1 MYDKVSLWIPRTRDM
16 PDMGSLLDE
25 AKEQTNL
32 KTGEV
37 CTFGNIHG
45 LRVSIYVGGV
55 SIVGSL
61 TRMLYSSNIYPL
73 DRHSTAEAV
82 KCLSDTLHVDAGA
95 AKVTGLE
102 FGKVFIMANP
112 VECYLSRLGD
122 MQRMLRYHFEVGT
135 LYYKSRGRTQPKVIA
150 FYDKIADAYAKGM
163 EIPSGFDNANMLKYE
178 LRMKGRLAQQLGV
191 PCVDASTL
199 SEERFYRSMVRRY
212 QETYFSISKSNKISR
227 NDMSEIKTVQDAYEA
242 FVARL
247 MADGEEGQIMAF
259 MDELK
264 EAKVFDDRKY
274 YTRLKEKIQKIAA
287 KAGSSVP
294 DELSKELDDEIRN
307 VGAYV

>member
-1 MYDKVSLWIPRTRDM
+1 MYDKVKLWIPRTRDM
-16 PDMGSLLDE
+16 PDIGSFLDE

-37 CTFGNIHG
+37 SLIGSING

-55 SIVGSL
+55 SIAGSL
-61 TRMLYSSNIYPL
+61 TRLLYPSNIYPL
-73 DRHSTAEAV
+73 DRHSTEEAV
-82 KCLSDTLHVDAGA
+82 KCLSDSIHMDAGA

-102 FGKVFIMANP
+102 FGKAFIMANP

-122 MQRMLRYHFEVGT
+122 MQRMLRYHFEEGT
-135 LYYKSRGRTQPKVIA
+135 LYYKQRGRTQSRVIA
-150 FYDKIADAYAKGM
+150 FYDKIAEANKKGM
-163 EIPSGFDNANMLKYE
+163 EIPRGFDNANMLKYE
-178 LRMKGRLAQQLGV
+178 LRLNGRLAQRLNV
-191 PCVDASTL
+191 PYVDASTL
-199 SEERFYRSMVRRY
+199 SDKDFYRSMVKRY
-212 QETYFSISKSNKISR
+212 QEAYFSISKSNQISR
-227 NDMSEIKTVQDAYEA
+227 NDMSGIKTVQDAYDT

-247 MADGEEGQIMAF
+247 MAESGEGQITAF
-259 MDELK
+259 MDELR

-274 YTRLKEKIQKIAA
+274 YTRLKDKIQKIAA
-287 KAGSSVP
+287 KAGSNVP

>member
-1 MYDKVSLWIPRTRDM
+1 MYDKLKLWIPRTRDM
-16 PDMGSLLDE
+16 PDMGSFLDE

-37 CTFGNIHG
+37 CTFGSIHG
-45 LRVSIYVGGV
+45 LRVSIYINGV
-55 SIVGSL
+55 SIEGSL
-61 TRMLYSSNIYPL
+61 TRLLYPNNIYPL

-82 KCLSDTLHVDAGA
+82 KHLSDSLHVDAGS

-102 FGKVFIMANP
+102 FGKAFIMAHP

-122 MQRMLRYHFEVGT
+122 MQRMLRVHFEKRT
-135 LYYKSRGRTQPKVIA
+135 LYYKPRGRTQSKVIT
-150 FYDKIADAYAKGM
+150 FYDKIADAHKKGM
-163 EIPSGFDNANMLKYE
+163 EIPRGFDNANMLKYE
-178 LRMKGRLAQQLGV
+178 LRFNGRLAQQLNV
-191 PCVDASTL
+191 PYVDASTL
-199 SEERFYRSMVRRY
+199 SDETFYRSMVRRY
-212 QETYFSISKSNKISR
+212 QETYFSISKSNQISR
-227 NDMSEIKTVQDAYEA
+227 NDMSEIKTVQDAFDT

-247 MADGEEGQIMAF
+247 MADGGEGQITAF

-264 EAKVFDDRKY
+264 EANVFDDRKY

>member
-1 MYDKVSLWIPRTRDM
+1 MYDKVKLWIPRTRDM
-16 PDMGSLLDE
+16 PDIGSLLDE

-37 CTFGNIHG
+37 SLIGSING
-45 LRVSIYVGGV
+45 LRVSVNVGGV

-61 TRMLYSSNIYPL
+61 TRLLYPNNIYPL

-82 KCLSDTLHVDAGA
+82 KRLSDSIHMDAGA
-95 AKVTGLE
+95 ARVTGLE
-102 FGKVFIMANP
+102 FGKAFIMANP

-122 MQRMLRYHFEVGT
+122 MDRMLRIHLEKGT
-135 LYYKSRGRTQPKVIA
+135 LYYKPRGRTQSRVIA
-150 FYDKIADAYAKGM
+150 FYDKIADACAKGM
-163 EIPSGFDNANMLKYE
+163 EIPRGFDNANMLKYE
-178 LRMKGRLAQQLGV
+178 LRFNGKLTQRLNV
-191 PCVDASTL
+191 PYVDASTL

-212 QETYFSISKSNKISR
+212 QETYFSISKANQISR
-227 NDMSEIKTVQDAYEA
+227 NDMSEIKSMNDAYET

-247 MADGEEGQIMAF
+247 MANSGEEQITAF

-264 EAKVFDDRKY
+264 EAKVFEDRKY
-274 YTRLKEKIQKIAA
+274 YTRLKKKIQKIAA

>member
-1 MYDKVSLWIPRTRDM
+1 MYDKVKLWIPRTRDT
-16 PDMGSLLDE
+16 PDMSSFLDE

-37 CTFGNIHG
+37 CTLGSIKG
-45 LRVSIYVGGV
+45 LRVSIYAGGV
-55 SIVGSL
+55 SIAGSL
-61 TRMLYSSNIYPL
+61 TRMLYPNNIYPL
-73 DRHSTAEAV
+73 NRHSTAEAV

-102 FGKVFIMANP
+102 FGRVFIMANP
-112 VECYLSRLGD
+112 VESYLSRLGD
-122 MQRMLRYHFEVGT
+122 MQRMLRYHFEEGT
-135 LYYKSRGRTQPKVIA
+135 LYYKPRGRTQSRVIA

-163 EIPSGFDNANMLKYE
+163 EIPDGFDNANMLKYE
-178 LRMKGRLAQQLGV
+178 LRMKGRLAQQLNE
-191 PCVDASTL
+191 PYVDASTL

-212 QETYFSISKSNKISR
+212 QETYFSISKSNQISR
-227 NDMSEIKTVQDAYEA
+227 NDMSEIKTMNDAYEA

-247 MADGEEGQIMAF
+247 MANSGEEQITAF

-274 YTRLKEKIQKIAA
+274 YTRLKKKIQKIAA

>member
-1 MYDKVSLWIPRTRDM
+1 MYDKVKLWIPRTRDM

-37 CTFGNIHG
+37 CTLGSIKG

-102 FGKVFIMANP
+102 FGKAFIMANP
-112 VECYLSRLGD
+112 VESYLSRLGD
-122 MQRMLRYHFEVGT
+122 MQRMLRYHFEEGT
-135 LYYKSRGRTQPKVIA
+135 LYYKPRGRTQSRVIA

-163 EIPSGFDNANMLKYE
+163 EIPDGFDNANMLKYE

-191 PCVDASTL
+191 PYVDASTL
-199 SEERFYRSMVRRY
+199 SDETFYRSMVRRY
-212 QETYFSISKSNKISR
+212 QETYFSISKSNQISR
-227 NDMSEIKTVQDAYEA
+227 NDMSEIKTVNDAYEA

-247 MADGEEGQIMAF
+247 MAESGEGQITAF

-264 EAKVFDDRKY
+264 EAKVFGDRNNY
-274 YTRLKEKIQKIAA
+274 ARLKKKIQKIAA

>member
-1 MYDKVSLWIPRTRDM
+1 MYDKVKLWIPRTRDM
-16 PDMGSLLDE
+16 PDIGNFLDE

-37 CTFGNIHG
+37 SLIGSING
-45 LRVSIYVGGV
+45 LRVSINVGGV

-61 TRMLYSSNIYPL
+61 TRLLYPNNIYPL

-82 KCLSDTLHVDAGA
+82 KCLSDSIHMDAGA

-102 FGKVFIMANP
+102 FGKAFIMANP

-122 MQRMLRYHFEVGT
+122 MDRMLRIHLEKGT
-135 LYYKSRGRTQPKVIA
+135 LYYKPRGRTQSRVIA
-150 FYDKIADAYAKGM
+150 FYDKMEEIRSKGWK
-163 EIPSGFDNANMLKYE
+163 IPRQYDDVNMLRYE
-178 LRMKGRLAQQLGV
+178 IRFNGRLSKRLNV
-191 PCVDASTL
+191 PYVDASTL
-199 SEERFYRSMVRRY
+199 SDKDFYRSMVKRY
-212 QETYFSISKSNKISR
+212 QETYFSISKSNQISR
-227 NDMSEIKTVQDAYEA
+227 NDMSGIKTVQDAYDT

-247 MADGEEGQIMAF
+247 LAESGEGQITAF

-264 EAKVFDDRKY
+264 GAKVFDDRNN
-274 YTRLKEKIQKIAA
+274 YTRLKRKIQKIAA

-294 DELSKELDDEIRN
+294 DELSKELDDEIKN

>member
-1 MYDKVSLWIPRTRDM
+1 MS
-16 PDMGSLLDE
+16 SFLDE

-37 CTFGNIHG
+37 CTLGSIKG
-45 LRVSIYVGGV
+45 LRVSIYAGGV
-55 SIVGSL
+55 SIAGSL
-61 TRMLYSSNIYPL
+61 TRMLYPNNIYPL
-73 DRHSTAEAV
+73 NRHSTAEAV

-102 FGKVFIMANP
+102 FGRVFIMANP
-112 VECYLSRLGD
+112 VESYLSRLGD
-122 MQRMLRYHFEVGT
+122 MQRMLRIHFEEGT
-135 LYYKSRGRTQPKVIA
+135 LYYKPRGRTQSRVIA

-163 EIPSGFDNANMLKYE
+163 EIPDGFDNANMLKYE
-178 LRMKGRLAQQLGV
+178 LRMKGRLAQQLNEPYV
-191 PCVDASTL
+191 EASTL

-212 QETYFSISKSNKISR
+212 QETYFSISKSNQISR
-227 NDMSEIKTVQDAYEA
+227 NDMSEIKTMNDAYEA

-247 MADGEEGQIMAF
+247 MANSGEEQITAF

-274 YTRLKEKIQKIAA
+274 YTRLKKKIQKIAA

>member
-1 MYDKVSLWIPRTRDM
+1 MYDKVKLWIPRTRDM
-16 PDMGSLLDE
+16 PDIGSFLDE

-37 CTFGNIHG
+37 SLIGSING

-55 SIVGSL
+55 SIAGSL
-61 TRMLYSSNIYPL
+61 TRLLYPSNIYPL

-82 KCLSDTLHVDAGA
+82 KRLSDSIHMDAGA
-95 AKVTGLE
+95 ARVTGLE
-102 FGKVFIMANP
+102 FGKAFIMANP

-122 MQRMLRYHFEVGT
+122 MDRMLRY
-135 LYYKSRGRTQPKVIA
+135 
-150 FYDKIADAYAKGM
+150 
-163 EIPSGFDNANMLKYE
+163 EIRFN
-178 LRMKGRLAQQLGV
+178 GRLSKQLNTTY
-191 PCVDASTL
+191 VDASTL
-199 SEERFYRSMVRRY
+199 SDKDFYRSMVKRY
-212 QETYFSISKSNKISR
+212 QETYFSISKSNQISR
-227 NDMSEIKTVQDAYEA
+227 NDMSGIKTVQDAYDT

-247 MADGEEGQIMAF
+247 MAESGEGQITAF
-259 MDELK
+259 MDELR

-274 YTRLKEKIQKIAA
+274 YTRLKDKIQKIAA
-287 KAGSSVP
+287 KAGSNVP